1 MQLLKNLF
9 RVGWKYKIAD
19 IICYMVWSLVS
30 LKQGN
35 VKKNLKN
42 QRKQLILKKPTSLKN
57 LLASKIQKI
66 LVMSI

>member
-42 QRKQLILKKPTSLKN
+42 QWKQLILKKPTSLKN

-66 LVMSI
+66 LVISI